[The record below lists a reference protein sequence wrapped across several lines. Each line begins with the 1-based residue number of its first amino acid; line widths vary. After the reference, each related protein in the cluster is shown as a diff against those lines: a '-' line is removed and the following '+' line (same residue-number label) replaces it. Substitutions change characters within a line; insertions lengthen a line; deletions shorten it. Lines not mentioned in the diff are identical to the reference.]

1 MDEADNDAGEELE
14 ESIFSC
20 RIECSKTISEILTC
34 LCMNRKD
41 HICYI
46 EATPESLMFA
56 VTGKAKSTQA
66 RVNLEA
72 DLFDDYMCDSPSIRL
87 ALNLNMLL
95 DCLEIFGSSSGTTA
109 TMTYSVR
116 RLTSVYFD
124 FFQFYDDHSNIR
136 YLWLPHLNLI
146 FFLQING

>member
-1 MDEADNDAGEELE
+1 
-14 ESIFSC
+14 
-20 RIECSKTISEILTC
+20 
-34 LCMNRKD
+34 MNRKD

-72 DLFDDYMCDSPSIRL
+72 DLFDDYTCDSPSIRL

-109 TMTYSVR
+109 TMTYSV
-116 RLTSVYFD
+116 SK
-124 FFQFYDDHSNIR
+124 FY
-136 YLWLPHLNLI
+136 YLNLMLLTFYI
-146 FFLQING
+146 DKT